1 MIYDNVDMV
10 STQGLYNNKKSNFAE
25 QDLYYGPE
33 NKRECPCDTCP
44 MNLECL
50 KNATECSAMRNW
62 CSKGDYWDTDGW
74 DTKKVFD
81 KKTKKKVDVKYW
93 RLSDVQRL
101 IRGVA

>member
-1 MIYDNVDMV
+1 MENIWYDSEV
-10 STQGLYNNKKSNFAE
+10 YNGKGTKTEYGDGNE
-25 QDLYYGPE
+25 YYYGPE

-44 MNLECL
+44 MFDTCL

-62 CSKGDYWDTDGW
+62 CSSGDYWDTDGW

>member
-1 MIYDNVDMV
+1 MENIWYDSEV
-10 STQGLYNNKKSNFAE
+10 YNGKGTKTEYGDGNE
-25 QDLYYGPE
+25 YYYGPE
-33 NKRECPCDTCP
+33 NKKECPCDTCP
-44 MNLECL
+44 MFDTCL

-62 CSKGDYWDTDGW
+62 CSSGDYWDTDGW

>member
-1 MIYDNVDMV
+1 MENIWYDSEV
-10 STQGLYNNKKSNFAE
+10 YNGRGTKTEYGDGNE
-25 QDLYYGPE
+25 YYYGPE

-44 MNLECL
+44 MFDTCL

-62 CSKGDYWDTDGW
+62 CSSGDYWDTDGW